1 MCGIAGLF
9 APASDKAVSVANLT
23 AMRDRMMSRGPDD
36 AGLQTVHDGRLGLS
50 HRRLSIMDLSPA
62 GHQPMSYR
70 DGRFTI
76 AYNGEIY
83 NHPQLRAELEAKGD
97 RFRSDSD
104 TETILA
110 MIARYGKAALPRLR
124 GMFAFALWDAQAR
137 TLMLA
142 RDTHGIKPL
151 YYRTAPSFAFA
162 SQVKAL
168 LADPATDRRAS
179 AAGAFGYAV
188 WGSVPEPYTIVD
200 AISALP
206 AGHSLTVDA
215 EGRCGEPEP
224 FLTLADIVT
233 RPASAADIGEAIRD
247 SVKAHMLADVE
258 VGCFLSA
265 GVDSGAILGMMR
277 DAGAQ
282 GVKAVT
288 LRFAEFEG
296 TEKDESPLAAQM
308 AARYGANHVVDTV
321 EAADF
326 AASLPAIRM
335 AMDQPSIDGVNTW
348 FVARSAA
355 RAGLK
360 VAMSG
365 LGGDE
370 LLGGYSTFQT
380 VPETHRIAGKVNDMP
395 VLGGLARG
403 LARMA
408 APGKAAHVLGHA
420 GTFAGAYMARRA
432 MHLPEKAGEI
442 LPRFA
447 AAQGQSSYRAT
458 LRAEALLDRLGEASD
473 VLRVSALESSHY
485 MRNQLLRDSDWAGMA
500 HSLEI
505 RIPLVDVVLSGVVAP
520 QLAGLESGAG
530 KRILANA
537 PATPLPNE
545 VVERKKTGFGI
556 PVNAWS
562 TGRASA
568 KLAEGWAGQVLDDYL
583 ESQNLSF

>member
-70 DGRFTI
+70 DGRYTI
-76 AYNGEIY
+76 VYNGEIY

-179 AAGAFGYAV
+179 AAGAFGFAI
-188 WGSVPEPYTIVD
+188 WGHVPEPHTIVEG
-200 AISALP
+200 IHALP
-206 AGHSLTVDA
+206 AGHCLRVDSD
-215 EGRCGEPEP
+215 GRAGEPEP
-224 FLTLADIVT
+224 FLTLEDILAGE
-233 RPASAADIGEAIRD
+233 PGEDIAAAIRE
-247 SVKAHMLADVE
+247 SVSAHMLADVE

-265 GVDSGAILGMMR
+265 GVDSGAILGLMR
-277 DAGAQ
+277 DAGARE
-282 GVKAVT
+282 VKAIT
-288 LRFAEFEG
+288 LRFAEFAG
-296 TEKDESPLAAQM
+296 TEKDEAPLAAQI
-308 AARYGANHVVDTV
+308 AGQYGAQHIVDTV
-321 EAADF
+321 TGEDF
-326 AASLPAIRM
+326 AASLPEIRA

-348 FVARSAA
+348 FVSRAAA

-370 LLGGYSTFQT
+370 LLAGYSTFQS
-380 VPETHRIAGKVNDMP
+380 VPETHRNARAVNDVP
-395 VLGGLARG
+395 LLGVLARG

-408 APGKAAHVLGHA
+408 APGKAAHVLDHA
-420 GTFAGAYMARRA
+420 GTFAGAYVARRA
-432 MHLPEKAGEI
+432 MYLPEKAGAI
-442 LPRFA
+442 LPKFIA
-447 AAQGQSSYRAT
+447 ADGRASYDPAR
-458 LRAEALLDRLGEASD
+458 RAEAMLDRLVEASD
-473 VLRVSALESSHY
+473 ALRVSALESSHY
-485 MRNQLLRDSDWAGMA
+485 MRSQLLRDSDWAGMA

-505 RIPLVDVVLSGVVAP
+505 RIPLVDAVLSRAVAP
-520 QLAGLESGAG
+520 HLATLDPGAG

-537 PATPLPNE
+537 PSTPLPPE
-545 VVERKKTGFGI
+545 IVDRKKTGFGI
-556 PVNAWS
+556 PVGAWS
-562 TGRASA
+562 TGKAGA
-568 KLAEGWAGQVLDDYL
+568 KLAEGWAGQVLDGYL
-583 ESQNLSF
+583 ADRKLSF